1 MTFDAPWDPNQYLTF
16 AGPRLRPALD
26 LMARIQIEAPMSIL
40 DLGCG
45 AGNVTRFLAL
55 RWPNAAITGIDRSQ
69 EMLERAKQEVP
80 DIQLIEADLA
90 TWNPARSVDLV
101 FSNAVLQWI
110 PDHAELVPRIA
121 GFVSDGG
128 VLAIQIPHN
137 DNAPTGTAVKEAT
150 RAGPWRE
157 KLDALNVYRQHK
169 TQICILSCWPHWAAH
184 SMFGRPSIIM
194 FSRETTRYWNGERE
208 RGLES
213 CLMAST
219 EWSANAL
226 RMRAASASRRPI
238 RHYPTD
244 GRSIP
249 SVGCYLSPNS
259 KRARAAKLIHLHF

>member
-90 TWNPARSVDLV
+90 TWNPTRSADLV

-157 KLDALNVYRQHK
+157 KLDALERVSPTQDPDLYFKLLAPLGCTLDVWETEYHHVLEGDDPVLEWGKGTWLRVLLDGLDGVERQGFEDACRIRLK
-169 TQICILSCWPHWAAH
+169 AA
-184 SMFGRPSIIM
+184 
-194 FSRETTRYWNGERE
+194 
-208 RGLES
+208 
-213 CLMAST
+213 
-219 EWSANAL
+219 
-226 RMRAASASRRPI
+226 
-238 RHYPTD
+238 YPPLPD
-244 GRSIP
+244 GRTIYP
-249 SVGCYLSPNS
+249 FRRLFLV
-259 KRARAAKLIHLHF
+259 AQF